1 MNLNDLFVSY
11 KQVSEPSF
19 YQEPDIEPT
28 TTDINWDRVKS
39 LDLDDNS
46 PKFTGIYT
54 APEIVEQDNSP
65 SSNDIVQFFMN
76 KGLTKN
82 QAKGIYGNLMQESG
96 GNIKAKSSDGYNSYG
111 LAQWT
116 GNRKLRLFS
125 KYGKNPT
132 KQQQLEFLWEEL
144 NTTEK
149 KALEDLLK
157 TRTVEEATT
166 SFMNKFERPAAKY
179 AALGN
184 RIRYAHSI

>member
-1 MNLNDLFVSY
+1 MNLSDLLVSY

-39 LDLDDNS
+39 LDLEDNT

-54 APEIVEQDNSP
+54 PQELVPQDETP

-82 QAKGIYGNLMQESG
+82 QAKGIYGNIMQESG
-96 GNIKAKSSDGYNSYG
+96 GNIRAKSSDGYNSYG

-125 KYGKNPT
+125 KYGKHPT

-144 NTTEK
+144 NTSEK
-149 KALEDLLK
+149 DALKDLLK

-179 AALGN
+179 AYLAT
-184 RIRYAHSI
+184 RIKYAHSV

>member
-1 MNLNDLFVSY
+1 MNLSDLLVSY

-39 LDLDDNS
+39 LDLEDNT

-54 APEIVEQDNSP
+54 PTELVSQDETP

-82 QAKGIYGNLMQESG
+82 QAKGIYGNIMQESG
-96 GNIKAKSSDGYNSYG
+96 GNIRAKSSDGYNSYG

-125 KYGKNPT
+125 KYGKHPT

-144 NTTEK
+144 NTSEK
-149 KALEDLLK
+149 DALKDLLK
-157 TRTVEEATT
+157 TRTVEEATA

-179 AALGN
+179 AYLDT
-184 RIRYAHSI
+184 RIKYAHSV

>member
-1 MNLNDLFVSY
+1 MNLSDLLVSY

-39 LDLDDNS
+39 LDLEDNT

-54 APEIVEQDNSP
+54 PQELVPQDETP
-65 SSNDIVQFFMN
+65 SDNDIVQFFMN

-82 QAKGIYGNLMQESG
+82 QAKGIYGNIMQESG
-96 GNIKAKSSDGYNSYG
+96 GNIRAKSSDGYNSYG

-125 KYGKNPT
+125 KYGKHPT

-144 NTTEK
+144 NTSEK
-149 KALEDLLK
+149 DALKDLLK
-157 TRTVEEATT
+157 TRTVEEATA
-166 SFMNKFERPAAKY
+166 SFMNKFERPATKY
-179 AALGN
+179 AYLAT
-184 RIRYAHSI
+184 RIKYAHSV